1 MRDVAMI
8 GERLRQARLASGMTL
23 EEVVTQLG
31 ALGQPLT
38 KAGLSKYEMNKSQ
51 PQATT
56 LLKLG
61 QVFGVRSAYFT
72 EEPGAEV
79 EWVAFRKQSHLPQ
92 GRQEHIKAYATQ
104 VVEGQCWLQDVVYP
118 DLRPDFP
125 RQGRAQTPDD
135 AEGCAEHLRR
145 AWELGELPIESMS
158 QTIEDHGGIVISWSE
173 DEGKFDGLSGWANR
187 STPVM
192 VFNRR
197 VSTDRQRYN
206 LAHELGH
213 MMLDS
218 SDLPEQEHEGLAH
231 RFAAAFLVPRRV
243 ARKELGEK
251 RRHVDLNEF
260 GLLKRKY
267 GLSMQAWARRARDVE
282 IIDEGY
288 YKKLCVDFSSRGW
301 RKQEPVL
308 FQGDEEPT
316 KLKQMTL
323 HALAEGVIT
332 RERASQL
339 CPGGIEQPPR
349 AAEADTERGLYLS
362 AVELMR
368 LPQRERDRIL
378 AAAAVE
384 AEAAYRTDRDLTDFE
399 AFADDDFFDE
409 TP

>member
-1 MRDVAMI
+1 MSDMAMI
-8 GERLRQARLASGMTL
+8 GDRLRQARLATGMTL

-56 LLKLG
+56 LVKLAR
-61 QVFGVRSAYFT
+61 VFGVRSSYFT
-72 EEPGAEV
+72 EPPRTEV
-79 EWVAFRKQSHLPQ
+79 VWVAFRKQSRLPK
-92 GRQEHIKAYATQ
+92 GRQEEIKAYATQ

-118 DLRPDFP
+118 GLRPDFP
-125 RQGRAQTPDD
+125 REGQTRTLDD
-135 AEGCAEHLRR
+135 AEMRAEQLRQ
-145 AWELGELPIESMS
+145 AWQLGERPIESVS

-173 DEGKFDGLSGWANR
+173 DEGKFDGLSGWANQ
-187 STPVM
+187 SVPVM
-192 VFNRR
+192 IFNRG
-197 VSTDRQRYN
+197 VAGDRQRYN
-206 LAHELGH
+206 LAHELGR

-218 SDLPEQEHEGLAH
+218 SDLPEKEHEGLAH

-243 ARKELGEK
+243 ACRELGEK
-251 RRHVDLNEF
+251 RRHIDLHEL

-267 GLSMQAWARRARDVE
+267 GLSMQAWARRARDVD

-288 YKKLCVDFSSRGW
+288 YKKLCIDFSSRGW
-301 RKQEPVL
+301 RKKEPVD

-332 RERASQL
+332 RERAAQL
-339 CPGGIEQPPR
+339 CPGCIEQTDS
-349 AAEADTERGLYLS
+349 AAESEPERGLYLS
-362 AVELMR
+362 AVQLMR
-368 LPQRERDRIL
+368 LPKRERDRIM

-384 AEAAYRTDRDLTDFE
+384 AEAEYRTNRDLTDFE
-399 AFADDDFFDE
+399 AFGDDDYFDE